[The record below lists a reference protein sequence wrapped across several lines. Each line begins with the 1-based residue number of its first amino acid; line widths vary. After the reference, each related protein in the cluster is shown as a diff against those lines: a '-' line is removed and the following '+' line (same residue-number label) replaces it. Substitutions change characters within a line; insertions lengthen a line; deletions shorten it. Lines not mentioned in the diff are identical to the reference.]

1 MDKQGLKSRSMTV
14 VDGLTVKVMPNE
26 RHEFLMTT
34 KEVAL
39 GYGVSE
45 YAIRKNK
52 MSLGRELVEGKH
64 FITAVQILND
74 ADNSAVTN
82 GNGGLQIPHNA
93 TLWTKR
99 GVVRLGFAMRSE
111 RARMFRDW
119 AEELVITID
128 ERRDLFGEVIPAA
141 EKVKQRAHNRLTKDR
156 LVDILSDV
164 AKIDDKAIRLSL
176 VEKLTNFNS

>member
-14 VDGLTVKVMPNE
+14 VDGLTVKVIPNE

-34 KEVAL
+34 KEVAR
-39 GYGVSE
+39 GYDVSE
-45 YAIRKNK
+45 YVVRKTFARH
-52 MSLGRELVEGKH
+52 SYELIEGKH
-64 FITAVQILND
+64 FIKGQDILSTPSNND
-74 ADNSAVTN
+74 
-82 GNGGLQIPHNA
+82 GGAIQPHSI
-93 TLWTKR
+93 LWTKR
-99 GVVRLGFAMRSE
+99 GIVRLGFFVKSE

-176 VEKLTNFNS
+176 VEKLTNFNN